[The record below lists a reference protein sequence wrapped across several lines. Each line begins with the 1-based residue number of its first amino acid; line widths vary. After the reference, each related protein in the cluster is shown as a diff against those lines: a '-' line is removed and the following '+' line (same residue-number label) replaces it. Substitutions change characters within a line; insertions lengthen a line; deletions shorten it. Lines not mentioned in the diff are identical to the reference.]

1 MIREVKG
8 KYLVAGSSRAVEARM
23 LFSGADLSIQDGS
36 GKILA
41 VAPLAEVKISSRLGN
56 VPRIL
61 GFPDQSGFET
71 QENDVVDEWLRAQGK
86 PRSLLHLLE
95 GKLRYAL
102 ACAVLTVV
110 LVWGFVSHGIP
121 PLAEVVAHQ
130 LPDDFLDNASEFS
143 LEALD
148 RLVLEPSE
156 LSADRKDEIR
166 QLVGRSFPH
175 LPPAGYHLAFRR
187 GGDLGANA
195 FALPDGVIVFTDEL
209 VDLLES
215 DAEILAVFA
224 HEYGHVVER
233 HSLRQILQDSAITVL
248 SFLIIGEATDT
259 LQESLNALPAVFMH
273 GAYSRA
279 FELEADDYAMRML
292 AEAGHSPNAL
302 GDALGRLSE
311 KHGGEEGLKY
321 FSTHPPFEDRIRR
334 AAEASQ

>member
-1 MIREVKG
+1 MRHHRCPKSR
-8 KYLVAGSSRAVEARM
+8 YLPVWES
-23 LFSGADLSIQDGS
+23 
-36 GKILA
+36 
-41 VAPLAEVKISSRLGN
+41 

-71 QENDVVDEWLRAQGK
+71 QENSVIDEWLRAQGK

-110 LVWGFVSHGIP
+110 LVWGSFRMEFLHLPKLWPINCLTTSLTTHP
-121 PLAEVVAHQ
+121 NLAQ
-130 LPDDFLDNASEFS
+130 D
-143 LEALD
+143 ALD

-156 LSADRKDEIR
+156 LPVDRKDEIR

-175 LPPAGYHLAFRR
+175 LPPCRLSLGLSK

-224 HEYGHVVER
+224 HGGGHVVER
-233 HSLRQILQDSAITVL
+233 HSLRQILQD
-248 SFLIIGEATDT
+248 
-259 LQESLNALPAVFMH
+259 
-273 GAYSRA
+273 
-279 FELEADDYAMRML
+279 
-292 AEAGHSPNAL
+292 
-302 GDALGRLSE
+302 
-311 KHGGEEGLKY
+311 
-321 FSTHPPFEDRIRR
+321 
-334 AAEASQ
+334 